1 MFRDKKAFNFPRPTK
16 SGDFP
21 LSAAPLLLA
30 AALGSYYNMH
40 YHNNGLFFL
49 LLLKKYNND
58 RGAQHII
65 LGSHRCASNARY
77 SIVFDAIIM
86 TRDIT

>member
-1 MFRDKKAFNFPRPTK
+1 
-16 SGDFP
+16 
-21 LSAAPLLLA
+21 
-30 AALGSYYNMH
+30 MH

-58 RGAQHII
+58 RAQHII
-65 LGSHRCASNARY
+65 LASHRCASNARH

-86 TRDIT
+86 TPERRAQILHKEGAPQIN